1 MSEILTAV
9 GLFFLVAWLMMQV
22 TFLFYLAIMNAIRN
36 KPNIS
41 KPAWV
46 FIAPIALIGV
56 VFDFLLNVV
65 IMTVLFFDLPK
76 EFLFTK
82 RLERYRTTEVG
93 TKREKAACFICEK
106 LLNAFD
112 PKNKHC

>member
-1 MSEILTAV
+1 MNEL
-9 GLFFLVAWLMMQV
+9 LFLVLVFLLLAWGMMQV

-46 FIAPIALIGV
+46 FIAPIALVGV
-56 VFDFLLNVV
+56 IFDFLLNVV
-65 IMTVLFFDLPK
+65 IMTVLFFDLPR

-82 RLERYRTTEVG
+82 RLERYRTTQVG
-93 TKREKAACFICEK
+93 TRREKAACFICEK